1 MTAPIDR
8 HANTAVPIHP
18 LLATRQSTRAF
29 TPEIDLTEDQV
40 AALLEAARWAPSAG
54 NTQPWRFILA
64 KRDTGEFKR
73 VLGCL
78 NPGNRDWAS
87 QASALL
93 VAVRTDANAKGP
105 LSHAAYD
112 LGQAI
117 AHLTFQAAAEG
128 LTVRQMGGFNA
139 AALAAEFELAEP
151 LVPTTV
157 AAIGV
162 PGDPADLD
170 ESLAGPDRTPRAR
183 LPIDDLLIHP

>member
-8 HANTAVPIHP
+8 HAQTAVPIHP

-29 TPEIDLTEDQV
+29 TPGVDLTEDQV

-54 NTQPWRFILA
+54 NTQPWRFLLA
-64 KRDTGEFKR
+64 RRDTGEFKR
-73 VLGCL
+73 VLDCL
-78 NPGNRDWAS
+78 KPGNRDWAS
-87 QASALL
+87 PASALL

-128 LTVRQMGGFNA
+128 LTVRQMGGFDK
-139 AALAAEFELAEP
+139 AALAAEFELAET

-170 ESLAGPDRTPRAR
+170 ESVAGPDRTPRAR
-183 LPIDDLLIHP
+183 LPLDDLLIHP

>member
-8 HANTAVPIHP
+8 HAQTAVPIHP
-18 LLATRQSTRAF
+18 LLAARHSTRAF
-29 TPEIDLTEDQV
+29 TPGVDLTDAQV

-54 NTQPWRFILA
+54 NTQPWRFLLA
-64 KRDTGEFKR
+64 RHDTGEFKR
-73 VLGCL
+73 VLETL
-78 NPGNRDWAS
+78 NPGNRDWAAN
-87 QASALL
+87 ASALL

-117 AHLTFQAAAEG
+117 AHLTFQATAEG
-128 LTVRQMGGFNA
+128 LTVRQMGGFDA
-139 AALAAEFELAEP
+139 AALAAEFELAEA

-157 AAIGV
+157 VAIGL

-170 ESLAGPDRTPRAR
+170 EAVAGPDRAPRAR
-183 LPIDDLLIHP
+183 IALDDLLIHP

>member
-8 HANTAVPIHP
+8 HAQTAVPIHP
-18 LLATRQSTRAF
+18 LLATRTSTRAF
-29 TPEIDLTEDQV
+29 VPGVDLTEGQV
-40 AALLEAARWAPSAG
+40 TALLEAARWAPSSG
-54 NTQPWRFILA
+54 NTQPWRFLLA
-64 KRDTGEFKR
+64 RRDTREFKR
-73 VLGCL
+73 VLETL
-78 NPGNRDWAS
+78 KPGNRDWAA

-112 LGQAI
+112 LGQAM
-117 AHLTFQAAAEG
+117 AHLTFQAGAEG
-128 LTVRQMGGFNA
+128 LTVRQMGGFDA

-157 AAIGV
+157 LAIGV

-170 ESLAGPDRTPRAR
+170 ESLAGPDRAVRAR
-183 LPIDDLLIHP
+183 LAIEDLLIHP